1 MQRQTDR
8 QGRAPDPLKFGIPD
22 VKLSDWLT
30 RNGVTR
36 ADFARR
42 IGVSPGAVTLICRED
57 RSWLSRETA
66 ERIVAETEGAVT
78 PNDFLVSAPIGRKG
92 HEMHHPVIAA
102 IEAFARGEIVV
113 VTDDD
118 DRENEGDMIVAASL
132 CTTEKMAFI
141 IRNGCGIVCSP
152 LTGDDARRLH
162 LPPMVA
168 ANDAPLGTAFTVSV
182 DVKHGMTTGIS
193 AEQRCNTVRALAN
206 GNMGANDFVRP
217 GHVFPLIAKDGGVLM
232 RSGHTEA
239 AVDLCKLAG
248 LPPVAVIC
256 ELANDDGTVMVGRQI
271 AAFAEQHK
279 LKRISVADL
288 IAYRQARE
296 KLVERVAT
304 FPARTPIGD
313 LQGYAYRTPFDP
325 VLHFA
330 FVHGAIGDG
339 RAMPARLH
347 RGDIISDIFGIG
359 AIPKVLQQ
367 FKAEGRG
374 ALIYLRDGAA
384 GVPANFGGAEAMNS
398 DGARARLW
406 REIGLG
412 AQILRDLGVS
422 SIRLRTDNPRTYVGL
437 SGFGIEIAAV
447 EPIDG

>member
-1 MQRQTDR
+1 M
-8 QGRAPDPLKFGIPD
+8 
-22 VKLSDWLT
+22 KLGDWLKA
-30 RNGVTR
+30 NSVTR

-42 IGVSPGAVTLICRED
+42 IGVSPGAVTLICRETD
-57 RSWLSRETA
+57 AWVSRETA
-66 ERIVAETEGAVT
+66 ERILAETRGEVT
-78 PNDFLVSAPIGRKG
+78 PNDFIGAARRGKG
-92 HEMHHPVIAA
+92 DDMHHPVTAA
-102 IEAFARGEIVV
+102 LDAFARGEIVV

-141 IRNGCGIVCSP
+141 IRNGCGIVCAP
-152 LTGDDARRLH
+152 LTADDARRLH

-182 DVKHGMTTGIS
+182 DVKHGLTTGIS

-206 GNMGANDFVRP
+206 HNMGASDFVRP

-256 ELANDDGTVMVGRQI
+256 ELANDDGTVMVGSQI
-271 AAFAEQHK
+271 VAFSDKHK
-279 LKRISVADL
+279 LRRISVADL

-296 KLVERVAT
+296 KLVERVAV
-304 FPARTPIGD
+304 FPVKTPIGQ

-325 VLHFA
+325 VVHFA
-330 FVHGAIGDG
+330 FVHGSIGDG
-339 RAMPARLH
+339 RDMPARLH
-347 RGDIISDIFGIG
+347 RCDILTDIFGAG
-359 AIPKVLQQ
+359 PIPKLLQQ

-374 ALIYLRDGAA
+374 TLVYLRDGAA
-384 GVPANFGGAEAMNS
+384 GVPTNFGMAEKTNA
-398 DGARARLW
+398 DGTRARQW

-422 SIRLRTDNPRTYVGL
+422 SIRLRTDHARTYVGL